1 MHGVWIKKFQAW
13 QLAFTLHGTFLGET
27 MASQNTEKIIE
38 FLLNLHNIDDFGAN
52 LFINND
58 NQVHEKTAPAQ
69 IVHESI
75 LTPTTTVSVE
85 TLSSPERILNRLEI
99 LIYLSVLTV

>member
-1 MHGVWIKKFQAW
+1 
-13 QLAFTLHGTFLGET
+13 

-85 TLSSPERILNRLEI
+85 TLSSPERVSQPLRDIDISQCVNGI
-99 LIYLSVLTV
+99 KQCV